1 MQKQFYPSL
10 FSSPNGNSTETFKP
24 QYRWS
29 LGLLLS
35 FFHFFPPPPVPLK
48 IRKEYKIGRILYSCL
63 LLLSSVTSWG
73 RGHTIKWDW
82 LARAVVTG
90 RFHIFCAFHGLR
102 EPERRSRA
110 ESPRL
115 SPLGHELAL
124 QEVVQRCF
132 FVGYVT
138 VVVEA
143 SFCSWA
149 FVSAVGV
156 SGAAGSSPGLWS
168 DLINHSIS
176 CSAEADEIW

>member
-35 FFHFFPPPPVPLK
+35 FFHFFPPPPVPPK

-82 LARAVVTG
+82 LARAVFTG
-90 RFHIFCAFHGLR
+90 RDAIFSVHSMGWESLK
-102 EPERRSRA
+102 EGDPELNPPGWAHWGMSLPCRRL
-110 ESPRL
+110 PRD
-115 SPLGHELAL
+115 
-124 QEVVQRCF
+124 VF
-132 FVGYVT
+132 
-138 VVVEA
+138 
-143 SFCSWA
+143 SWA
-149 FVSAVGV
+149 MLLLWLKHRFVPEHLCLQLGSQVLQV
-156 SGAAGSSPGLWS
+156 AAQAFGL
-168 DLINHSIS
+168 I
-176 CSAEADEIW
+176 